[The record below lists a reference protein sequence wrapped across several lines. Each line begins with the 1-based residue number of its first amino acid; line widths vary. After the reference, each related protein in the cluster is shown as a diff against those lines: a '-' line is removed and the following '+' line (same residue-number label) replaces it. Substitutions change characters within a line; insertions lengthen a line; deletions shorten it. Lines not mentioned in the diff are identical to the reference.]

1 VTLGEETSEADTA
14 ASAALYVYGVVRA
27 GTLHSLD
34 IDGVAGAPVEVIE
47 HDGLSAVVSPL
58 PTDDLRVKR
67 RDLHAHLN
75 VIEAAF
81 AATTILPCPFG
92 TVVGSQDELEEG
104 LLGSARR
111 ELVNGIEQLDG
122 TVQMNVKAVYDE
134 DALLREIVAADPQ
147 IARLRARTR
156 ESGNA
161 GYYERLQLG
170 EVVAARVAERREHDA
185 ARLVEELAAA
195 AIDALV
201 EEPENGAALKA
212 SFLVRRNQLDR
223 FDAALEAVS
232 KKEQPLLL
240 FEAIGPLPPTAF
252 AAAYAST

>member
-1 VTLGEETSEADTA
+1 VILGEDTSEADTA
-14 ASAALYVYGVVRA
+14 ASVALYVYGVVRA
-27 GTLHSLD
+27 GALPSLD
-34 IDGVAGAPVEVIE
+34 VEGVAGTSVELIE
-47 HDGLSAVVSPL
+47 RDGLAAVVSPL
-58 PTDDLRVKR
+58 PSADLRVKR

-75 VIEAAF
+75 VVEAAF
-81 AATTILPCPFG
+81 AETTILPCPFG

-104 LLGSARR
+104 LLGSARH
-111 ELVNGIEQLDG
+111 ELVNGIEQLEG
-122 TVQMNVKAVYDE
+122 TVQINVKAVYDE

-147 IARLRARTR
+147 IARLRERTR
-156 ESGNA
+156 GSGNA

-170 EVVAARVAERREHDA
+170 ELVAARVAERREHDA
-185 ARLVEELAAA
+185 DRLVGELAAA
-195 AIDALV
+195 AVDAVV

-212 SFLVRRNQLDR
+212 SFLVRRKRLDR
-223 FDAALEAVS
+223 FDATLEAIS